1 MISRLN
7 KLYSLSMVINTK
19 DPNSLGFKMII
30 LISFFSFPLVEYYIN
45 LQTFMLQGNSKPMNG
60 Q

>member
-30 LISFFSFPLVEYYIN
+30 FIIFSFPLVEYYIN
-45 LQTFMLQGNSKPMNG
+45 LQTLMLQGNGKPMHG
-60 Q
+60 H